1 MENENMEMV
10 NVDTTAEVENESST
24 GKNIAIIGLGAAL
37 IGAASYAVA
46 YGAYKFG
53 AFIKNKVQDARRLK
67 KAVKDAEAE
76 RKAAETADVT
86 IEN

>member
-37 IGAASYAVA
+37 LGAAA
-46 YGAYKFG
+46 YGAYKLG
-53 AFIKNKVQDARRLK
+53 AVVKNKIQNARRLK
-67 KAVKDAEAE
+67 KAVKEAEAE

>member
-1 MENENMEMV
+1 MENENMEMI

-37 IGAASYAVA
+37 LGAAA
-46 YGAYKFG
+46 YGAYKLG
-53 AFIKNKVQDARRLK
+53 AVVKNKIQDARRLK

-76 RKAAETADVT
+76 RKAAETANVT

>member
-24 GKNIAIIGLGAAL
+24 GKNIAIVGLGAAL
-37 IGAASYAVA
+37 LGAAA
-46 YGAYKFG
+46 YGAYKLG
-53 AFIKNKVQDARRLK
+53 AVVKNKIQDARRLK

-76 RKAAETADVT
+76 RKAAETANVT

>member
-37 IGAASYAVA
+37 LGAAA
-46 YGAYKFG
+46 YGAYKLG
-53 AFIKNKVQDARRLK
+53 AVVKNKIQNARRLK

-86 IEN
+86 VEN

>member
-24 GKNIAIIGLGAAL
+24 GKNIAIVGLGAAL
-37 IGAASYAVA
+37 LGAAA
-46 YGAYKFG
+46 YGAYKLG
-53 AFIKNKVQDARRLK
+53 VTVKNKIQDARRLK
-67 KAVKDAEAE
+67 KAVKEAEAE

-86 IEN
+86 VEN

>member
-37 IGAASYAVA
+37 LGAAA
-46 YGAYKFG
+46 YGAYKLG
-53 AFIKNKVQDARRLK
+53 AVVKNKIQDARRLK
-67 KAVKDAEAE
+67 KAVKEAEAE

>member
-37 IGAASYAVA
+37 LGAAA
-46 YGAYKFG
+46 YGAYKLG
-53 AFIKNKVQDARRLK
+53 AVVKNKIQDARRLK

-76 RKAAETADVT
+76 RKAAETANVT

>member
-37 IGAASYAVA
+37 LGAAA
-46 YGAYKFG
+46 YGAYKLG
-53 AFIKNKVQDARRLK
+53 AVVKNKIQNARRLK

>member
-37 IGAASYAVA
+37 LGAAA
-46 YGAYKFG
+46 YGAYKLG
-53 AFIKNKVQDARRLK
+53 AVIKNKTQDARRLK

>member
-37 IGAASYAVA
+37 LGAASY
-46 YGAYKFG
+46 GAYKLG
-53 AFIKNKVQDARRLK
+53 AVIKNKIQDARRLK

>member
-24 GKNIAIIGLGAAL
+24 GKNIAIIGLGTAL
-37 IGAASYAVA
+37 LGAAA
-46 YGAYKFG
+46 YGVYKLG
-53 AFIKNKVQDARRLK
+53 AVVKNKIQDARRLK

>member
-37 IGAASYAVA
+37 LGATA
-46 YGAYKFG
+46 YGVYKLG
-53 AFIKNKVQDARRLK
+53 AVVKNKIQDARRLK

>member
-37 IGAASYAVA
+37 LGAA
-46 YGAYKFG
+46 YGAYKLG
-53 AFIKNKVQDARRLK
+53 AVIKNKIQDARRLK

>member
-10 NVDTTAEVENESST
+10 NVDTTADVENESST

-37 IGAASYAVA
+37 LGAAA
-46 YGAYKFG
+46 YGAYKLG
-53 AFIKNKVQDARRLK
+53 AVVKNKIQDARRLK

-76 RKAAETADVT
+76 RKAAETANVT

>member
-37 IGAASYAVA
+37 LGAAA
-46 YGAYKFG
+46 YGAYKLG
-53 AFIKNKVQDARRLK
+53 AVVKNKIQNARRLR
-67 KAVKDAEAE
+67 KAVKDAEEE

-86 IEN
+86 VEN

>member
-37 IGAASYAVA
+37 LGAAA
-46 YGAYKFG
+46 YGAYKLG
-53 AFIKNKVQDARRLK
+53 AVVKNKIQDARRLK

>member
-37 IGAASYAVA
+37 LGAAA
-46 YGAYKFG
+46 YGAYKLG
-53 AFIKNKVQDARRLK
+53 TVVKNKIQDARRLK
-67 KAVKDAEAE
+67 KAVKEAEAE

>member
-37 IGAASYAVA
+37 LGAAA
-46 YGAYKFG
+46 YGAYKLG
-53 AFIKNKVQDARRLK
+53 AVVKNKIQNARRLK

-76 RKAAETADVT
+76 RKTAETAGVT

>member
-37 IGAASYAVA
+37 LGAAA
-46 YGAYKFG
+46 YGAYKLG
-53 AFIKNKVQDARRLK
+53 AVVKNKIQNARWLK

-76 RKAAETADVT
+76 RKASETADVT

>member
-10 NVDTTAEVENESST
+10 NVDTTAEVENESSA

-37 IGAASYAVA
+37 LGAAA
-46 YGAYKFG
+46 YGAYKLG
-53 AFIKNKVQDARRLK
+53 AVVKNKIQDARRLK
-67 KAVKDAEAE
+67 KAVKEAEAE
-76 RKAAETADVT
+76 RKAAETANVT

>member
-37 IGAASYAVA
+37 LGAAA
-46 YGAYKFG
+46 YGAYKLG
-53 AFIKNKVQDARRLK
+53 AVVKNKIQNACRLK

>member
-37 IGAASYAVA
+37 LGAAA
-46 YGAYKFG
+46 YGAYKLG
-53 AFIKNKVQDARRLK
+53 AVVKNKIQDARRLK
-67 KAVKDAEAE
+67 KAVKDAEAK
-76 RKAAETADVT
+76 RKTAETADVT

>member
-37 IGAASYAVA
+37 LGAAAYGVYKIGAVV
-46 YGAYKFG
+46 
-53 AFIKNKVQDARRLK
+53 KNKIQDARRLK

>member
-24 GKNIAIIGLGAAL
+24 GKNIAIIGLGTAL
-37 IGAASYAVA
+37 LGAAA
-46 YGAYKFG
+46 YGAYKLG
-53 AFIKNKVQDARRLK
+53 AVVKNKIQDARRLK
-67 KAVKDAEAE
+67 KAVKEAEAK

>member
-10 NVDTTAEVENESST
+10 NVDTTAEVDNESST

-37 IGAASYAVA
+37 LGAAA
-46 YGAYKFG
+46 YGAYKLG
-53 AFIKNKVQDARRLK
+53 AVVKNKIQDARRLK

-86 IEN
+86 IGN

>member
-24 GKNIAIIGLGAAL
+24 GKKIAIIGLGAL
-37 IGAASYAVA
+37 IGAAAYGAV
-46 YGAYKFG
+46 YGAYKLG
-53 AFIKNKVQDARRLK
+53 AVVKNKIQDARRLK

-76 RKAAETADVT
+76 RKAAETANVT

>member
-37 IGAASYAVA
+37 LGAAA
-46 YGAYKFG
+46 YGAYKLG
-53 AFIKNKVQDARRLK
+53 AVVKNKIQDARRLK
-67 KAVKDAEAE
+67 KAVKEAEAE
-76 RKAAETADVT
+76 RKAAETANVT

>member
-24 GKNIAIIGLGAAL
+24 GKNIAIIGLGAVL
-37 IGAASYAVA
+37 LGAASY
-46 YGAYKFG
+46 GAYKLG
-53 AFIKNKVQDARRLK
+53 AVVKNKIQNARRLK

-76 RKAAETADVT
+76 RKTAETADVT

>member
-10 NVDTTAEVENESST
+10 NVDTTAEVDNESST

-37 IGAASYAVA
+37 LGAAA
-46 YGAYKFG
+46 YGAYKLG
-53 AFIKNKVQDARRLK
+53 AVVKNKIQDARRLK

>member
-37 IGAASYAVA
+37 LGAAA
-46 YGAYKFG
+46 YGAYKLG
-53 AFIKNKVQDARRLK
+53 AVIKNKIQDARRLK

-76 RKAAETADVT
+76 RKAAETANVT

>member
-10 NVDTTAEVENESST
+10 NVDTTAEVENGSST

-37 IGAASYAVA
+37 LGAAA

-53 AFIKNKVQDARRLK
+53 AFVKNKVQDARRLK

>member
-1 MENENMEMV
+1 MENENVEMV
-10 NVDTTAEVENESST
+10 NVDTTAEVDNESST

-37 IGAASYAVA
+37 LGAAA
-46 YGAYKFG
+46 YGAYKLG
-53 AFIKNKVQDARRLK
+53 AVVKNKIQDARRLK

>member
-37 IGAASYAVA
+37 LGAAA

-53 AFIKNKVQDARRLK
+53 AVVKNKIQDARRLK

>member
-10 NVDTTAEVENESST
+10 NVDTTADVENESST

-37 IGAASYAVA
+37 LGAAA
-46 YGAYKFG
+46 YGAYKLG
-53 AFIKNKVQDARRLK
+53 AVVKNKIQDARRLK

>member
-37 IGAASYAVA
+37 LGTVA
-46 YGAYKFG
+46 YGAYKLG
-53 AFIKNKVQDARRLK
+53 AIIKNKIQNARRLK

>member
-37 IGAASYAVA
+37 LGAAA
-46 YGAYKFG
+46 YGAYKLG
-53 AFIKNKVQDARRLK
+53 AVVKNKIQNARRLK

-76 RKAAETADVT
+76 RKATETADVT

>member
-10 NVDTTAEVENESST
+10 NDDTTAEVENESST

-37 IGAASYAVA
+37 LGAAA
-46 YGAYKFG
+46 YGAYKLG
-53 AFIKNKVQDARRLK
+53 AVVKNKIQNARRLR
-67 KAVKDAEAE
+67 KAVKDAEEE

-86 IEN
+86 VEN

>member
-37 IGAASYAVA
+37 LGAAA
-46 YGAYKFG
+46 YGVYKLG
-53 AFIKNKVQDARRLK
+53 AVVKNKIQDARRLK

-76 RKAAETADVT
+76 RKAAETANVT

>member
-24 GKNIAIIGLGAAL
+24 GKNIAIIGLGTAL
-37 IGAASYAVA
+37 LGAAA

-53 AFIKNKVQDARRLK
+53 AFVKNKVQDARRLK

>member
-24 GKNIAIIGLGAAL
+24 GKNIAIIGLGAL
-37 IGAASYAVA
+37 IGAAAYGAV
-46 YGAYKFG
+46 YGAYKLG
-53 AFIKNKVQDARRLK
+53 TVVKNKIQDARRLK

-76 RKAAETADVT
+76 RKAAETANVT